1 MDVYEKEIERLK
13 TQLIRINNYLSI
25 RNLNK
30 MSFDPTFSQW
40 YLSNQILTD
49 NEKHQVFSNQ
59 LQEEFIRI
67 HSLVSEANFISN
79 EMQQNINYNVILQ
92 IPISYLKPSE
102 RVCWAFVFVFSLIK
116 IIFVKNINNLC
127 EIAIQVKQGDS
138 IIQIWNIEKFESK
151 FNDIKD
157 NYHKW
162 KISED
167 FKQNNLCFDEQ
178 SESLIGV
185 ANIYLIAL
193 FYDSKLDYIVPII
206 NRQGEVEWK

>member
-13 TQLIRINNYLSI
+13 TQLIRINNYLPI
-25 RNLNK
+25 RNSNQI
-30 MSFDPTFSQW
+30 SFDPTFSQW

-102 RVCWAFVFVFSLIK
+102 RVC
-116 IIFVKNINNLC
+116 
-127 EIAIQVKQGDS
+127 
-138 IIQIWNIEKFESK
+138 
-151 FNDIKD
+151 
-157 NYHKW
+157 
-162 KISED
+162 
-167 FKQNNLCFDEQ
+167 
-178 SESLIGV
+178 
-185 ANIYLIAL
+185 
-193 FYDSKLDYIVPII
+193 
-206 NRQGEVEWK
+206 